1 MQEVSGGE
9 KRGEAEKEV
18 EHGEAAESSSEG
30 DRGRKKT
37 KHRESGWDPKWTDMT
52 KFRPWLYH
60 TDQGEF

>member
-1 MQEVSGGE
+1 MEE

-37 KHRESGWDPKWTDMT
+37 KQGIGLGPKMD
-52 KFRPWLYH
+52 RH
-60 TDQGEF
+60 DQVPPMAVPH